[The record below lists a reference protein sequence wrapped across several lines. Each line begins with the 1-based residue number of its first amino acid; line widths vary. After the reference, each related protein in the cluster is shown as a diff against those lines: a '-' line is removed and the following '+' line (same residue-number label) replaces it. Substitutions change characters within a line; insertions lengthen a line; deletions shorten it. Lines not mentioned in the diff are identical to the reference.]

1 MKRVVLAI
9 VMAVACAACTRQV
22 VLDPPPDGSSAL
34 PDAVGGHDGGGG
46 DGGVQDG
53 GVQDG
58 GGLPDAGVI
67 GDAALGG

>member
-9 VMAVACAACTRQV
+9 VIAFACAACTRLV
-22 VLDPPPDGSSAL
+22 VLDPPPDSGGEL
-34 PDAVGGHDGGGG
+34 PDAFHASDGGGG
-46 DGGVQDG
+46 DGG